1 MKMLSYFYILHK
13 VNSKSMKLFFLFSAL
28 WCTNTSV
35 FFKKFQFAVI
45 LEPFCIGLLKTR
57 KRTLLG
63 LTLLDLLKEV
73 SKDIEIIIHAA
84 LFQEL
89 FYQKTIL
96 SFYIYLAS

>member
-28 WCTNTSV
+28 WCINTSV

-45 LEPFCIGLLKTR
+45 LEPFCIRLLKTR

-63 LTLLDLLKEV
+63 LTLLDF

-84 LFQEL
+84 LFQKL

-96 SFYIYLAS
+96 SFYIFLAS